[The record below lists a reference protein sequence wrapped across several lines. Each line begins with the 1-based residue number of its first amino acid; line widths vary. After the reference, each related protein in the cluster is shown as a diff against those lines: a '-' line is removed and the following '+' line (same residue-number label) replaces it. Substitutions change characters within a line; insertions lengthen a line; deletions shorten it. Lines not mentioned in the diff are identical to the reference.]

1 MRLTRATEYAYR
13 ALRYLGKCQEAR
25 WYSIQEIAVAED
37 MPVQFL
43 AKVMQHLTQAGLVQS
58 ACGKTG
64 GYRLARP
71 PEEIRMADVFLA
83 MEGPLSVNACLMYPT
98 ECRFRQHCKVH
109 HVWEELQEAILGV
122 MGRHTLAEILPDEAY
137 ELPSRKRKVRGRI
150 VDRTAAGR

>member
-13 ALRYLGKCQEAR
+13 ALRFLGTCREER

-64 GYRLARP
+64 GYRLARA
-71 PEEIRMADVFLA
+71 PEDIRMADVFLA
-83 MEGPLSVNACLMYPT
+83 MEGPLSVNTCLMYPT
-98 ECRFRQHCKVH
+98 ECRFREHCKVH
-109 HVWEELQEAILGV
+109 HVWDELQQAILGV
-122 MGRHTLAEILPDEAY
+122 LGRHTLAEILPDQPYQVLA
-137 ELPSRKRKVRGRI
+137 RKGKGRGRAG
-150 VDRTAAGR
+150 VGAAARR